1 MSNNDSPS
9 ILMGKRARGK
19 SIGSSALDID
29 ASAEFGDFVED
40 VQTVVLAA
48 PSPTPQPRLVPPLA
62 TQQPLLDAVSD
73 KHAKVTRDLLVAHEE
88 SEDTNKESKGT
99 TMLLLELQKDFQQ
112 FASERKLE
120 AAKVKAMDIATENL
134 REEITEIE
142 SEIAALKMTTMVLKD
157 EHAQQAGRLDQVEGW
172 ILTGVSL
179 RIQTILAIF

>member
-1 MSNNDSPS
+1 
-9 ILMGKRARGK
+9 MGKRARGK

-29 ASAEFGDFVED
+29 ASAEFGDFVEH

-172 ILTGVSL
+172 ILTGISL
-179 RIQTILAIF
+179 RSQTILAIF

>member
-1 MSNNDSPS
+1 M
-9 ILMGKRARGK
+9 
-19 SIGSSALDID
+19 
-29 ASAEFGDFVED
+29 
-40 VQTVVLAA
+40 
-48 PSPTPQPRLVPPLA
+48 
-62 TQQPLLDAVSD
+62 SD

-179 RIQTILAIF
+179 RSQTILAIF